1 MRSNSFEVINYE
13 TEVRLSIDSHLPTS
27 DNTMILGEPG
37 SGKITLLRYPVLDL
51 LSTHPKLEN
60 ITKKWGDLLRPS

>member
-1 MRSNSFEVINYE
+1 MLN
-13 TEVRLSIDSHLPTS
+13 LTS